1 MEPPLFP
8 PQPNLRI
15 VYETD
20 TQSISAPDYQ
30 IQSIL
35 ALLHADLRQP
45 HRIADLA
52 LRLGI
57 SPRQFERRFKDATGS
72 PLRQYLKK
80 IRLEKA
86 SELLATTFLSIK
98 EISDQVGLEA
108 VNHFIADFKQV
119 YRWTPVEYRKRMYG
133 KWRACRIPA
142 MNVANGL

>member
-1 MEPPLFP
+1 MEPSFVP
-8 PQPNLRI
+8 PPPNLRI
-15 VYETD
+15 VTETD
-20 TQSISAPDYQ
+20 FQTIAPPDHQ
-30 IQSIL
+30 IQEIIV
-35 ALLHADLRQP
+35 LLHADLRAT

-52 LRLGI
+52 QQVDI
-57 SPRQFERRFKDATGS
+57 SPRQFERRFKDATGY

-119 YRWTPVEYRKRMYG
+119 YRVTPVEYRKRMYG